1 LGLLNW
7 FVDPN
12 FLGRTLGS
20 GPSADEALWVSHP
33 GLVENVLS
41 LSDPLLDEIVVDI
54 GWREQSDASVM
65 VLFIVPGKEIAAER
79 TMP

>member
-41 LSDPLLDEIVVDI
+41 LSS
-54 GWREQSDASVM
+54 GQC
-65 VLFIVPGKEIAAER
+65 AESR
-79 TMP
+79 